1 MREKLLTIKNRYWR
15 FNKKIGSFKPLL
27 LVFILAIFLS
37 PLFLSGCA
45 KTEYPLPPKIKP
57 PHPPV
62 ILSAKKIATG
72 ISIVYKYNYSMNG
85 IEGFL
90 IYEKWYENEEAIKYS
105 CGASK
110 PISFQN
116 IAFKRRFSLQSGKFF
131 YNVSKSNLKNGY
143 YVFCVKSVGAYST
156 KSVFS
161 NYIIAHILFG

>member
-1 MREKLLTIKNRYWR
+1 MKEKSLIIKNLYGR
-15 FNKKIGSFKPLL
+15 FNKKIGLFKPLL
-27 LVFILAIFLS
+27 FIFILAIFLS

-62 ILSAKKIATG
+62 ILSAKKIITG
-72 ISIVYKYNYSMNG
+72 IAIVYKYNYDINK

-90 IYEKWYENEEAIKYS
+90 IYEKRYKNKESIKYS

-110 PISFQN
+110 PIAFQN
-116 IAFKRRFSLQSGKFF
+116 ITFKRRFSLQYGKFF
-131 YNVSKSNLKNGY
+131 YNVNKSNLKNGY

-161 NYIIAHILFG
+161 NYIIAHVVFR